1 MNWDDVCLDFL
12 MALCLSSLPSGENL
26 PAVRDN
32 QKIEIQQKSERWMDG
47 CIDKGVDRLLD
58 PTDDSL

>member
-1 MNWDDVCLDFL
+1 
-12 MALCLSSLPSGENL
+12 MALCFSSLPSGENL

-32 QKIEIQQKSERWMDG
+32 QKIEIHQKSERWMDG